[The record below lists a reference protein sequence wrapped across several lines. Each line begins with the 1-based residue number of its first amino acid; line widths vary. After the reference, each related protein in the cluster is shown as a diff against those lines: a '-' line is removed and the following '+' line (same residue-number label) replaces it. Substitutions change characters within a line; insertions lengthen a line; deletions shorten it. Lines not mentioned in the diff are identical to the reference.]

1 MLLTIVLI
9 VFTVV
14 LILLG
19 VGLFIWWRKFGKQF
33 FEMAKNLTKMN
44 QNMFKSPK
52 SFNQNNFSKDF
63 NEQMKIIQDF
73 LKKR

>member
-1 MLLTIVLI
+1 MLLTVVLI

-14 LILLG
+14 LTLLG
-19 VGLFIWWRKFGKQF
+19 VSLFIWWRKFGKHF
-33 FEMAKNLTKMN
+33 FEIAKNLSKIN
-44 QNMFKSPK
+44 QNTVKSPK
-52 SFNQNNFSKDF
+52 SFNSTDFSKDF

>member
-1 MLLTIVLI
+1 MLLTVILI

-14 LILLG
+14 LLLLG

-44 QNMFKSPK
+44 QNMFKNP
-52 SFNQNNFSKDF
+52 NGGGFSTDF
-63 NEQMKIIQDF
+63 EQQMRTIQEF
-73 LKKR
+73 FKKR

>member
-1 MLLTIVLI
+1 MLLTVVLI

-14 LILLG
+14 LLLLG

-44 QNMFKSPK
+44 QNMFKNP
-52 SFNQNNFSKDF
+52 NGGGFSTDF
-63 NEQMKIIQDF
+63 EQQMKTIQEF
-73 LKKR
+73 FKKR

>member
-1 MLLTIVLI
+1 MLLTVVLI

-14 LILLG
+14 LLLLG

-44 QNMFKSPK
+44 QNMFKNP
-52 SFNQNNFSKDF
+52 NGGGFSTDF
-63 NEQMKIIQDF
+63 EQQMRTIQEF
-73 LKKR
+73 FKKR

>member
-1 MLLTIVLI
+1 MLLTVILI

-14 LILLG
+14 LLLLG

-44 QNMFKSPK
+44 QNMFKNP
-52 SFNQNNFSKDF
+52 NGGGFSTDF
-63 NEQMKIIQDF
+63 EQQMKTIQEF
-73 LKKR
+73 FKKR

>member
-19 VGLFIWWRKFGKQF
+19 VGIFIWWRKFGKQF
-33 FEMAKNLTKMN
+33 FEMSKNLTKMN
-44 QNMFKSPK
+44 QNMFKSPNSLNSS
-52 SFNQNNFSKDF
+52 SFPKDL

>member
-14 LILLG
+14 LLLLG
-19 VGLFIWWRKFGKQF
+19 VGLFIWWRKFGKHF

-44 QNMFKSPK
+44 QNMFKNP
-52 SFNQNNFSKDF
+52 NGGGFSTDF
-63 NEQMKIIQDF
+63 EQQMKTIQEF
-73 LKKR
+73 FKKR

>member
-19 VGLFIWWRKFGKQF
+19 VGVFIWWKKFGKQF
-33 FEMAKNLTKMN
+33 FEMSKNLTNMN
-44 QNMFKSPK
+44 QNMFKSSNP
-52 SFNQNNFSKDF
+52 NNFTKDL
-63 NEQMKIIQDF
+63 NEQMKIIQEF
-73 LKKR
+73 FKKR